1 MQMRRDRDR
10 NRLKKWMVLL
20 VLSVAVSISACSFL
34 GSEEKNAGEPKRV
47 SLTPQQE
54 EREQGQEEQDNKTAD
69 TEAHEQG
76 RINVFS
82 NMMSLKLPPGL
93 EVQTNE
99 TSDSKL
105 VYTDSH
111 NKVRLEMLH
120 DQEQRVTDAG
130 IDGARLKMKSILE
143 QDSEGEKLEWLKNET
158 MLVHG
163 KHIAIN
169 EVIIPSQKGDTYRLV
184 GWTELDGAH
193 LEIKFVAPANEK
205 DEWQTAVQEMIESIQ
220 M

>member
-1 MQMRRDRDR
+1 M
-10 NRLKKWMVLL
+10 KKWMTFLL
-20 VLSVAVSISACSFL
+20 ITFAASISACSFP
-34 GSEEKNAGEPKRV
+34 GHEDAGEIK
-47 SLTPQQE
+47 SGALTVQQE
-54 EREQGQEEQDNKTAD
+54 QLEQGQEKDKVN
-69 TEAHEQG
+69 TENETTEQG
-76 RINVFS
+76 RITVFS
-82 NMMSLKLPPGL
+82 NMMSLKLPQGL

-120 DQEQRVTDAG
+120 DPEQRVTDAG

-193 LEIKFVAPANEK
+193 LEINFVAPASEK
-205 DEWQTAVQEMIESIQ
+205 DEWQKAVQEMIESIQ